1 MLTSP
6 LQTTIGI
13 PILII
18 LLRLITYGFS
28 LTPLGN
34 PPESLQSGNYGHPP
48 RATWWLKQSFLY
60 FLGLLG
66 MKACVFVI
74 FRLCPWIVRVGDWAL
89 KWTEGNETVQVFFVM
104 LFFPLI
110 MNALQYY
117 IIDSFIKEQKPGEH
131 EQIPSEDGDDEDG
144 SRSRRE
150 RSITAEVEEDDERDL
165 DGNPEA
171 TKDGVIVK
179 DKRLSSNGAA
189 KTNADSQ
196 KLREYDPAVDGE
208 TSSSTS
214 SDVGTNNR

>member
-1 MLTSP
+1 
-6 LQTTIGI
+6 
-13 PILII
+13 
-18 LLRLITYGFS
+18 
-28 LTPLGN
+28 
-34 PPESLQSGNYGHPP
+34 
-48 RATWWLKQSFLY
+48 
-60 FLGLLG
+60 
-66 MKACVFVI
+66 
-74 FRLCPWIVRVGDWAL
+74 
-89 KWTEGNETVQVFFVM
+89 
-104 LFFPLI
+104 